1 MTKILATMLT
11 VTAVACTSPAS
22 APAESQAAVAP
33 AVALPAAPPVMQQ
46 GLVTEVLK
54 RGQGKEARS
63 GDTVQVHYVG
73 SFPDG
78 RRFETSRDRG
88 EPFRFQL
95 GAGKVMRGWD
105 EGIQGMK
112 AGEVRKLTIP
122 PSLAYG
128 DSQVGAIPPNS
139 TLVFELE
146 LVSVL

>member
-1 MTKILATMLT
+1 
-11 VTAVACTSPAS
+11 
-22 APAESQAAVAP
+22 
-33 AVALPAAPPVMQQ
+33 MQQ